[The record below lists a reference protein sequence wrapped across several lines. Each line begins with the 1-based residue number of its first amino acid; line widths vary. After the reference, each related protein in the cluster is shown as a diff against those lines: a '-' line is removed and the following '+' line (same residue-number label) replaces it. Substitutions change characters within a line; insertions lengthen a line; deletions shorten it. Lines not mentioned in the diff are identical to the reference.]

1 MEMEKMEEEGLHKL
15 STNLFLP
22 IIAVVAVLVV
32 SNCLTGKGGNTKS
45 DDFWKKSKLP
55 STSPPLIFGKS
66 YCNFFVMDM
75 VVYMQG
81 GMMARW
87 YEMHACD
94 LQR

>member
-45 DDFWKKSKLP
+45 DEFLEKFQTAFD
-55 STSPPLIFGKS
+55 PPHLIFGKL
-66 YCNFFVMDM
+66 CCKFFIMDM
-75 VVYMQG
+75 VAYMQG
-81 GMMARW
+81 GMRAR
-87 YEMHACD
+87 
-94 LQR
+94 